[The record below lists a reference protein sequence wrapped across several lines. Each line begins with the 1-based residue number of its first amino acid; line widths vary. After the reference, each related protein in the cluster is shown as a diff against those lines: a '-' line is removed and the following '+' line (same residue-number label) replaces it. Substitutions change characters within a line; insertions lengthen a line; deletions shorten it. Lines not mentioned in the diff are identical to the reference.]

1 MHPIVKLFLILVVI
15 LVVVVVWGRVVGRR
29 DPDRELVGLTDD
41 LRAKVSRE
49 ISAGHKINA
58 CLLYTSP
65 SPRDGLLSRMP
76 SSA

>member
-1 MHPIVKLFLILVVI
+1 MKCSKDDIAIIVALEEELPETILPEFKI
-15 LVVVVVWGRVVGRR
+15 FYSGVG
-29 DPDRELVGLTDD
+29 
-41 LRAKVSRE
+41 
-49 ISAGHKINA
+49 KINA